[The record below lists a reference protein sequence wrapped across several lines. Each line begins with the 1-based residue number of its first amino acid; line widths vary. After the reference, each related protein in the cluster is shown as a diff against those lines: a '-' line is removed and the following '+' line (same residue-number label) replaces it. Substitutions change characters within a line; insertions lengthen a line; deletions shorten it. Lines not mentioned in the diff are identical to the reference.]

1 MRLLI
6 AEKPSIVSTLKEYEL
21 LSQDIEVVYT
31 FGIGLWRY
39 KLPKLSF
46 PNIPFTFPPSSLRPQ
61 RFKPRKLLLDG
72 SGKPIISLSDTATRE
87 EHQAALD
94 HLVNYLA
101 DKMPSY
107 TEVICAVDCDR
118 TGYGSA
124 NQLLERVGGAGE
136 TPIHCLYLVSTDR
149 KTVEKAWTKRAD
161 NKWEPDSLAQQLAD
175 QQKAKQTF
183 DYWWNA
189 NSSVVLSELC
199 KWTGLKA
206 EPLISKY
213 ELMLIALMDSEDRP
227 LNVDEVMRLMDKW
240 RGTGKYKQ
248 DGYIGIGS
256 AMSRMAIFE
265 SACRRGALS
274 VKSDGDKKLYALSR
288 AGKEFVENLHKKTFD
303 PDLPFR
309 LDSWCRESDYAA
321 MAKYTRTVFGRQLR
335 HQRQKWSDGTKL
347 TLVQLLNGN
356 WGEFSRFI
364 AKYAGVEPTK
374 EKMREAFEMLP
385 ADVQEVAFKHGLSDT
400 VFCNRAEEF
409 LRGRLTK

>member
-6 AEKPSIVSTLKEYEL
+6 AEKPFIVSTLKEYEL
-21 LSQDIEVVYT
+21 LSQDIEVVFT

-46 PNIPFTFPPSSLRPQ
+46 PSIPYTSPPSSLRPQ

-72 SGKPIISLSDTATRE
+72 SGKPIISLSDTPTRE
-87 EHQAALD
+87 EHEAALD
-94 HLVNYLA
+94 HLVSYLA
-101 DKMPSY
+101 EKMPSY

-124 NQLLERVGGAGE
+124 SQLLNKVGGVGK
-136 TPIHCLYLVSTDR
+136 TPIHCLYMMSMDR
-149 KTVEKAWTKRAD
+149 DAVEKAWDKRFE
-161 NKWEPDSLAQQLAD
+161 NVWGPESLAQQLAD

-199 KWTGLKA
+199 KWTGLQA

-213 ELMLIALMDSEDRP
+213 ELMLIALMDSEDSP
-227 LNVDEVMRLMDKW
+227 LNVGEVLRLMDKW

-265 SACRRGALS
+265 SAFRRGALS
-274 VKSDGDKKLYALSR
+274 VKSDGDEKQYALSR
-288 AGKEFVENLHKKTFD
+288 AGKEFVENLHKKTVD

-309 LDSWCRESDYAA
+309 LDNWCRGSDYAA

-356 WGEFSRFI
+356 WGKFSRFI
-364 AKYAGVEPTK
+364 AKEVGAEPTK
-374 EKMREAFEMLP
+374 EMVRGAFEMLP
-385 ADVQEVAFKHGLSDT
+385 TDVQEIAFKHGLNDT
-400 VFCNRAEEF
+400 EFCNRSVEI
-409 LRGRLTK
+409 LRGRLVK